1 MLRRVEA
8 AASVKFFGTLLGF
21 SSGSLG
27 EGANIRVA
35 TYALPTSVNATSP
48 VAVLEVLQAMAGSV
62 TGPHDAGEFLS
73 ALSEKL
79 CAITGCDILIY
90 SLHDHARQS
99 VCDYLW
105 QQGKLSTISRESS
118 DPAMPVVE
126 AWEVHQPVL
135 VQDVRHEP
143 GFPEAVQAANKA
155 GMGSF
160 CWLPLSAS
168 GQRIGALVFG
178 NVRTHAFREDDLV
191 FLSNVAKLVAL
202 TMENA
207 QALETLRKEKDS
219 LSRISGNLFSN
230 QPLEKVLPALVD
242 PIRNVVHQ
250 DFTCVLFYDD
260 QARCLRRWALD
271 FEIAGTDLESDECL
285 PLEYFPYG
293 QTLRD
298 GQTKRYSLAEIREQ
312 NPALAGRM
320 QKLGAQSLS
329 VIPVMNH
336 GGACGVL
343 AVGSR
348 QQNAFAMQDE
358 NFLQKVANQLATA
371 IEHTSARQ
379 EIQALTEKL
388 EGERVY
394 LEGEI
399 SSSHNFEEIIGESPS
414 LRRALAQVQ
423 TVAPTDATVLI
434 LGETGTGKELVARA
448 IHRMS
453 TRSDAT
459 FTKLNCAA
467 IPTGLLESELFGH
480 EKGAFTGA
488 ISQKVGRVELA
499 DKGTLFLDEV
509 GDIPLELQPKLL
521 RVLQDQ
527 EFERLGGTRTIRVN
541 VRLIAATNRD
551 LPKEVAGGRFR
562 SDLFYRLHVFP
573 VRLPPL
579 RERTSDIPRLVRY
592 FLQKSCRRMEKQIDT
607 IPAEAMNA
615 LAAWHWPGNVR
626 ELENFVERSV
636 LLSTG
641 PVLNTPL
648 AELRT
653 ENEELEHPS
662 TLHSIEREHILRVL
676 RETGGVI
683 AGIHGAAA
691 RLGMKRTTLQSRMQ
705 RLGISRTEYEN

>member
-1 MLRRVEA
+1 M
-8 AASVKFFGTLLGF
+8 AS
-21 SSGSLG
+21 
-27 EGANIRVA
+27 
-35 TYALPTSVNATSP
+35 
-48 VAVLEVLQAMAGSV
+48 SV
-62 TGPHDAGEFLS
+62 TGPHDVAEFFS
-73 ALSEKL
+73 ALAEKL

-90 SLHDHARQS
+90 SLYDPAQQS
-99 VCDYLW
+99 ICNHVW
-105 QQGKLSTISRESS
+105 QQGTLSTTFPEPSN
-118 DPAMPVVE
+118 PAMPMTRV
-126 AWEVHQPVL
+126 WDTQQPVL
-135 VQDVRHEP
+135 IQDVANEA
-143 GFPEAVQAANKA
+143 GAPEVVKMAKEV
-155 GMGSF
+155 GMGS
-160 CWLPLSAS
+160 CCCLPLSTS
-168 GQRIGALVFG
+168 GRPVGVLVFG
-178 NVRTHAFREDDLV
+178 STREQAFREDDLV
-191 FLSNVAKLVAL
+191 FLGNVAKLLTL

-207 QALETLRKEKDS
+207 QALAALQKEKDG
-219 LSRISGNLFSN
+219 LIKISRDLFSN
-230 QPLEKVLPALVD
+230 QPLDELLPGLVE
-242 PIRNVVHQ
+242 PIRQVVHQ
-250 DFTCVLFYDD
+250 DFTCILLYDQD
-260 QARCLRRWALD
+260 ARCLRRWPLD
-271 FEIAGTDLESDECL
+271 FEAPTPPSQFLNIRVDEFPFNKAFLQGQAG
-285 PLEYFPYG
+285 
-293 QTLRD
+293 Q
-298 GQTKRYSLAEIREQ
+298 YSLNQICEQ
-312 NPALAGRM
+312 NPALAERM
-320 QKLGAQSLS
+320 QKLGARSLS
-329 VIPVMNH
+329 AVPITH
-336 GGACGVL
+336 QRRKWGVL
-343 AVGSR
+343 AIGSR
-348 QQNAFAMQDE
+348 QENAFVAQDHS
-358 NFLQKVANQLATA
+358 FLQQVAIRIAAALEHDSKCREIVDLTA
-371 IEHTSARQ
+371 R
-379 EIQALTEKL
+379 L
-388 EGERVY
+388 EGERIC
-394 LEGEI
+394 LREEI
-399 SSSHNFEEIIGESPS
+399 SSSHHFEEIIGESPS

-423 TVAPTDATVLI
+423 TVAPSDATVLI

-453 TRSDAT
+453 SRSDAT
-459 FTKLNCAA
+459 FIKLNCAA

-488 ISQKVGRVELA
+488 VSQKIGRVELA

-551 LPKEVAGGRFR
+551 LPKNVAAGHFR

-579 RERTSDIPRLVRY
+579 RERVSDIPRLVRY
-592 FLQKSCRRMEKQIDT
+592 FVQKFGRRLDKQIDAV
-607 IPAEAMNA
+607 PAEAMNA

-648 AELRT
+648 AELRS
-653 ENEELEHPS
+653 ENKELEHPS